1 MCDTVHTASRVDNIL
16 RMEAIQVSNNDQAER
31 ANISRAMTS
40 PAKQSPMTPEQKR
53 VVERERKAAFRKR
66 LFVEEQ
72 RARAFVIYYVMH
84 LLIPS
89 LVQRA
94 STRLSVASHRQQ
106 LADEAVKQKREVG
119 SFCNAR

>member
-1 MCDTVHTASRVDNIL
+1 
-16 RMEAIQVSNNDQAER
+16 MEAIQVSNNDQAER

-72 RARAFVIYYVMH
+72 RARAFIIDNVMH
-84 LLIPS
+84 LLNPS
-89 LVQRA
+89 LVQRT
-94 STRLSVASHRQQ
+94 STRDRKASSRRQ
-106 LADEAVKQKREVG
+106 LADEAAKQKRKV
-119 SFCNAR
+119 